1 MKSMRARTVFRVAEK
16 FSSSSPRTQNYLPGV
31 LDELKDDSSRTSMKV
46 DAYEGVASASSED
59 AANSA
64 IRIFMAPTP

>member
-16 FSSSSPRTQNYLPGV
+16 FSSSSPRTQKYLPGV
-31 LDELKDDSSRTSMKV
+31 LDELKDDSSRTSMIV

-64 IRIFMAPTP
+64 IQIFMSAHN